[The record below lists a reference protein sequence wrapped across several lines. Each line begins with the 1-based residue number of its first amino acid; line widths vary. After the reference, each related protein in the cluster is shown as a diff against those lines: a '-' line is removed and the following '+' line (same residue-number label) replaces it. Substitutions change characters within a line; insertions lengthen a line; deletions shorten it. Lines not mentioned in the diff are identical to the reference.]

1 MRFLVTGASGM
12 TGNRLVE
19 FLVKRHGSAGVVAM
33 TGPRPTP
40 QELGRNGALARWGVR
55 QIQADLLDPASLAGL
70 PDVDVVFHLAA
81 ELNIELTD
89 DREGAPMRVN
99 DTGTANLIQALGAR
113 LKGKRFVYTSSIA
126 VVDQPGLGSAVTE
139 DTPCLPRT
147 LYGRTKLRGEHIVK
161 ETAARLGFRFTIFRL
176 GTVYGPNCRTN
187 HVFNRFARWA
197 EADAWP
203 ARVDWP
209 GKLSLIY
216 VDDAAD
222 ILIDALE
229 RPGIDSQTFFL
240 ANPEEA
246 TIGGMVREISRVL
259 GKDHELIRI
268 PAALAGLLSR
278 VLEMDWVWR
287 RMPGPIAANA
297 WRLSLI
303 LSNGFHCD
311 LSKLRRVFPDRSYVN
326 LREGVEHALRDNAIM
341 SPA

>member
-1 MRFLVTGASGM
+1 M

-19 FLVKRHGSAGVVAM
+19 FLVKRHGSSSVVAM

-40 QELGRNGALARWGVR
+40 QELGRNSALTRLGVR
-55 QIQADLLDPASLAGL
+55 QIQADLLDPAGLAGL
-70 PDVDVVFHLAA
+70 PDFDVVFHLAA

-99 DTGTANLIQALGAR
+99 DIGTANLIQALGAR

-139 DTPCLPRT
+139 ASPCLPRT
-147 LYGRTKLRGEHIVK
+147 LYGRTKLRGEEIVK
-161 ETAARLGFRFTIFRL
+161 ETAARLGYRFMIFRL

-187 HVFNRFARWA
+187 HVFDRFARWA

-209 GKLSLIY
+209 GRLSLIY
-216 VDDAAD
+216 VDDAAG

-229 RPGIDSQTFFL
+229 LPGIDSETFFL

-246 TIGGMVREISRVL
+246 TIGGMVREIRRAL
-259 GKDHELIRI
+259 GKERELLRI
-268 PAALAGLLSR
+268 PAGLVGLLSR
-278 VLEMDWVWR
+278 VLDQDWFWG
-287 RMPGPIAANA
+287 RMPGPVAANA

-311 LSKLRRVFPDRSYVN
+311 MSKLRRTFPSRSFVN
-326 LREGVEHALRDNAIM
+326 YRDGVARALRDNAIM
-341 SPA
+341 SMA